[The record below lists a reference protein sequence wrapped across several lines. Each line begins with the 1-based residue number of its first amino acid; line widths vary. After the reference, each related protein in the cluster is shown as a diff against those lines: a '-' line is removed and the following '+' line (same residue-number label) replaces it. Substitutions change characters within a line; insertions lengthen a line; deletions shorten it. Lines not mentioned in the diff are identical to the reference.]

1 MHVPQADY
9 TIQEF
14 CGTLLRYDQSSLFE
28 GFHYNHVKTY
38 FYLTEEDDWLRHFG
52 DQYEQE
58 DYGEVTKLTTEYTK
72 RDGETSQAIFFA
84 AYYQDDLLMI
94 FTASTEEAVKQ
105 TIEQTVM
112 NSNSLVEMPIIP
124 SDFQKMHRQVL
135 EEHEDVDI
143 TEFKSR
149 RIPDLADAEIRPDY
163 DRTVE
168 YKGGDGRQTLKEF
181 RQYYGVV
188 PVRIQYEDQNI
199 EFKMDTSGKFTLKKV
214 NDQTFTLLFKLVEA
228 VMEHVLEI
236 QEVSQKIRF
245 RTEERQSGNLNIKI
259 PDVTAGEID
268 FEKSFNLL
276 MAEEFMDRASNR
288 DDVRF
293 SFTDVTKQ
301 AGSLDFSATVTD
313 EARNAF
319 FNISAT
325 EDSMT
330 IVPKHNCSSPSI
342 VQFYQVLT
350 QTVDESAEITLFD
363 KEAAYGPPAS

>member
-1 MHVPQADY
+1 MHVPQAEY
-9 TIQEF
+9 TLEGF
-14 CGTLLRYDQSSLFE
+14 CETLLRADQSRLFA
-28 GFHYNHVKTY
+28 GFHYNHIKTY
-38 FYLTEEDDWLRHFG
+38 FYLTEDDNWLRHFA
-52 DQYEQE
+52 DAYEHE
-58 DYGEVTKLTTEYTK
+58 DYGEVTKLTCEYTK
-72 RDGETSQAIFFA
+72 RDGTIGEAVFFGT
-84 AYYQDDLLMI
+84 YYQDELLMV
-94 FTASTEEAVKQ
+94 FTASTENAIGQ

-112 NSNSLVEMPIIP
+112 NSNALVEMPIIP
-124 SDFQKMHRQVL
+124 SDFQTMHERVL
-135 EEHEDVDI
+135 EEHENVDI

-163 DRTVE
+163 DRTIE
-168 YKGGDGRQTLKEF
+168 YKGDDGRQTLKEF

-188 PVRIQYEDQNI
+188 PVRLQYEDRDI
-199 EFKMDTSGKFTLKKV
+199 AFKMDTTGKFTLKKI

-228 VMEHVLEI
+228 VLKHVLEI
-236 QEVSQKIRF
+236 HEISQQIRF
-245 RTEERQSGNLNIKI
+245 RTEERRSGDLNIKI

-268 FEKSFNLL
+268 FEKTFNLL
-276 MAEEFMDRASNR
+276 MAEEFMKRAANR
-288 DDVRF
+288 GNGQF

-325 EDSMT
+325 EESMT
-330 IVPKHNCSSPSI
+330 IVPKQNCASPSI

-350 QTVDESAEITLFD
+350 QTVDEAADITLFD

>member
-9 TIQEF
+9 TIEEF
-14 CGTLLRYDQSSLFE
+14 CGTLLRYDQSRLFE

-38 FYLTEEDDWLRHFG
+38 FYLTEDDDWLRHF
-52 DQYEQE
+52 DDYEQE
-58 DYGEVTKLTTEYTK
+58 DYGEVTKLTHEYTK
-72 RDGETSQAIFFA
+72 RDGAKREGVFFA
-84 AYYQDDLLMI
+84 AYYQDDLLMF
-94 FTASTEEAVKQ
+94 FTASTEEAIDQ
-105 TIEQTVM
+105 TIAQTVTD
-112 NSNSLVEMPIIP
+112 SNAIVEMPIVP
-124 SDFQKMHRQVL
+124 SDFQKMHQQVL
-135 EEHEDVDI
+135 DEHEGANI

-163 DRTVE
+163 DRTIE
-168 YKGGDGRQTLKEF
+168 YKGEDGRQTLKEF

-188 PVRIQYEDQNI
+188 PVRIQYDSRDI
-199 EFKMDTSGKFTLKKV
+199 AFKMDTSGKFTLQEI
-214 NDQTFTLLFKLVEA
+214 NDETFTLLFKLVEA
-228 VMEHVLEI
+228 VLEHVLEI
-236 QEVSQKIRF
+236 QDISQRIRF
-245 RTEERQSGNLNIKI
+245 RTEERQSGDLAIKI

-268 FEKSFNLL
+268 FDKQFNLL
-276 MAEEFMDRASNR
+276 MAEEFMERASNH
-288 DDVRF
+288 DDVQF

-350 QTVDESAEITLFD
+350 QTVDESADITLFD
-363 KEAAYGPPAS
+363 KEAAYGPSAS